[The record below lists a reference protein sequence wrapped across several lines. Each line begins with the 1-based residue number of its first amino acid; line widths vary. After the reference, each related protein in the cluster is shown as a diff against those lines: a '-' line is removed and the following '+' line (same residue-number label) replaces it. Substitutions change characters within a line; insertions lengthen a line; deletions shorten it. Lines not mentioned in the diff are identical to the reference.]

1 MSYRIEFIDEAAK
14 DLEELDASVKR
25 QVDAAILKVSKNT
38 LPKNEGGF
46 GNPLGNK
53 HGNNLTGFC
62 KIKLLKLGI
71 RVVYELVRIEEIMK
85 IVVIA
90 ARADE
95 EVYEITA
102 RRIKDNRQ

>member
-1 MSYRIEFIDEAAK
+1 LSYHVEFMVEAAN
-14 DLEELDASVKR
+14 DLEELDGSVKR
-25 QVDAAILKVSKNT
+25 QVDAAILKVSKNP
-38 LPKNEGGF
+38 LPKNEGGM

-62 KIKLLKLGI
+62 KIKLIKLGI
-71 RVVYELVRIEEIMK
+71 RVVYELIRIEEIMK

-95 EVYEITA
+95 EVYDIA
-102 RRIKDNRQ
+102 AKRIKDKE